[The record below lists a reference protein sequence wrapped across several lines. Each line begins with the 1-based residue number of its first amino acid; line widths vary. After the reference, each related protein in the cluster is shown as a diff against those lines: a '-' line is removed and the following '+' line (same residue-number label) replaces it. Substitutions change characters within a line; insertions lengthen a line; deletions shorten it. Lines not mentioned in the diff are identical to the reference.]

1 MKRLFSYIAI
11 VAALAITMVS
21 CSKDDDKDSEENRLN
36 FINQVMQNSTSFTWE
51 GYETAQRKELGSW
64 VDEKKRY
71 TVIRFDRAS
80 TTSTSGTGRLVAFQN
95 SYKEE
100 FVESS
105 DLTWYFDN
113 DQMQITWRRAGW
125 QPAHAEYRTGELQI
139 STSTFKG
146 YWFEKTDF
154 RWQFSYIKSSFND
167 WNKYTD

>member
-1 MKRLFSYIAI
+1 MAI

-51 GYETAQRKELGSW
+51 GQEIAQRKELGSW
-64 VDEKKRY
+64 VDEKTRY
-71 TVIRFDRAS
+71 IVIRFDRAS
-80 TTSTSGTGRLVAFQN
+80 TTSTTGTGLLLTFEN
-95 SYKEE
+95 SYKDKLVENEDSE
-100 FVESS
+100 FK
-105 DLTWYFDN
+105 WYFGN
-113 DQMQITWRRAGW
+113 DQMKIEWRRSGW

-139 STSTFKG
+139 SPSTFKG

-154 RWQFSYIKSSFND
+154 RWQFSYTKSSFND